1 MVYLS
6 LIAICFSWCR
16 LLRKNRVRGNDTPD
30 PVLELSGS
38 SLRVYMLLLS
48 ERRPMSIR
56 EIQRRVGFRS
66 PNSARHHLERL
77 YNMGF
82 IRKTRNGYVAIKPR
96 SSILDLVFM
105 MKGKI
110 LPRIL
115 YVDLLAALLLIG
127 YIVIYHSSLNVF
139 VIGSFIAIIAALTI
153 ELHRIHN
160 RLKKLIERVKNS

>member
-1 MVYLS
+1 M
-6 LIAICFSWCR
+6 
-16 LLRKNRVRGNDTPD
+16 RKDKIWGNDAPD
-30 PVLELSGS
+30 PVFELSGS

-48 ERRPMSIR
+48 ERKPMSVR

-110 LPRIL
+110 LPRII
-115 YVDLLAALLLIG
+115 YVDLLAILLLIG
-127 YIVIYHSSLNVF
+127 YIVIYHSSLNIF
-139 VIGSFIAIIAALTI
+139 VVSSFTTIIATLTF
-153 ELHRIHN
+153 ELYRIHN

>member
-1 MVYLS
+1 M
-6 LIAICFSWCR
+6 
-16 LLRKNRVRGNDTPD
+16 RKDEIWGNDTPD

-48 ERRPMSIR
+48 EKKPMSIR

-82 IRKTRNGYVAIKPR
+82 IRKTRNGYVAIKPK

-105 MKGKI
+105 IKGKI

-115 YVDLLAALLLIG
+115 YVDLLATLLLIG
-127 YIVIYHSSLNVF
+127 YIVIYHSLLNIF
-139 VIGSFIAIIAALTI
+139 VVSSFVTIIVALTF
-153 ELHRIHN
+153 ELYRIHN